1 MLTNEIIQNMSLDE
15 LIALNNSQYVFS
27 EEELSLINAEIQRR
41 KILKNQN
48 EIIKDNANNE
58 NFSNII
64 LKIFSTIAII
74 FGIISFIGAILLF
87 ITLISFLNA
96 LGSCFKIEGVN
107 SYEQI
112 F

>member
-48 EIIKDNANNE
+48 EIIKNNANNE

-96 LGSCFKIEGVN
+96 LGSCL
-107 SYEQI
+107 S
-112 F
+112 

>member
-48 EIIKDNANNE
+48 EIIKNNANNE
-58 NFSNII
+58 NFYNTI

-74 FGIISFIGAILLF
+74 FGIISFISAILLF
-87 ITLISFLNA
+87 ITFISFLNA
-96 LGSCFKIEGVN
+96 LGSCF
-107 SYEQI
+107 S
-112 F
+112 

>member
-48 EIIKDNANNE
+48 EIIKNNANNE
-58 NFSNII
+58 NFYNTI
-64 LKIFSTIAII
+64 LKIFSALAII
-74 FGIISFIGAILLF
+74 GGIIYIVVVIILFISFISI
-87 ITLISFLNA
+87 LNA
-96 LGSCFKIEGVN
+96 LGSCL
-107 SYEQI
+107 S
-112 F
+112 

>member
-48 EIIKDNANNE
+48 EIIKNNANNE

-96 LGSCFKIEGVN
+96 LGSCF
-107 SYEQI
+107 S
-112 F
+112 